1 MNCIICADIKSCQ
14 FLEEFVNKSSSLNLI
29 GTYSDSESV
38 KQQLLKGKD
47 IDLFF
52 VDIEMPDLDFFNYI
66 KNLDYQPKTI
76 IISDN
81 IQNAL
86 RAFDSNVIDFLLKP
100 VNYSRVFTSDD
111 QAMKFHLQK
120 ESNSSYGDE
129 IFIKKGSS
137 LVKIK
142 LTDLVYIEALENYIT
157 LHTKDEKFTIH
168 FTMKAFEEQL
178 LSGVFIR
185 VHRSF
190 IVNKSMIQSVKEDS
204 LDLILGETL
213 KNIPLGNSYRETLL
227 NNLNMMVR

>member
-38 KQQLLKGKD
+38 KQQLLKRKN

-66 KNLDYQPKTI
+66 NNLDYQPKTI

-100 VNYSRVFTSDD
+100 VNYSRFFKAVDK
-111 QAMKFHLQK
+111 AMKFHMQK
-120 ESNSSYGDE
+120 ESKSSYGDE

-157 LHTKDEKFTIH
+157 LNTKDEKFTIH

-190 IVNKSMIQSVKEDS
+190 IVNKSMIRSVKEDS
-204 LDLILGETL
+204 LDLMLGETL

>member
-29 GTYSDSESV
+29 GKYSDSESV
-38 KQQLLKGKD
+38 KQQLLRGKN

-100 VNYSRVFTSDD
+100 VNYSRFFKSVDK
-111 QAMKFHLQK
+111 AMKFHIQK
-120 ESNSSYGDE
+120 ESKSSYGDE

-213 KNIPLGNSYRETLL
+213 KNIPLGNSYREALL
-227 NNLNMMVR
+227 NNLKMMVR

>member
-38 KQQLLKGKD
+38 KQQLLKRKN

-66 KNLDYQPKTI
+66 NNLDYQPKTI

-100 VNYSRVFTSDD
+100 VNYSRFFKAVDK
-111 QAMKFHLQK
+111 AMKFHMQK
-120 ESNSSYGDE
+120 ESKSSYGDE
-129 IFIKKGSS
+129 IFIKKGSL

-157 LHTKDEKFTIH
+157 LNTKDEKFTIH

-190 IVNKSMIQSVKEDS
+190 IVNKSMIRSVKEDS
-204 LDLILGETL
+204 LDLMLGETL